1 MHNRNTWY
9 RRRRTGLALIA
20 LLVATGCGRSGAPD
34 YFPLGGK
41 QVWDYEINRSIKGE
55 QHKQRLLLTS
65 LPAANIDGEEYFP
78 QLRLDG
84 RVDVFSRSR
93 NGIERVNF
101 ANSAPLPVLPAE
113 LKPKASWRAPGQIL
127 FLEITGAF
135 HATFQERK
143 KLTIDLDYVVE
154 AMDDTVDVAAGHF
167 TNCMRVK
174 STGSMFAGATLK
186 EFLGIS
192 FIQIEQTEWYAPGV
206 GLVKRERN
214 ESTTPADWNNY
225 FEQELL
231 AVN

>member
-1 MHNRNTWY
+1 MWR
-9 RRRRTGLALIA
+9 GCGACLAAIA
-20 LLVATGCGRSGAPD
+20 LLATGGCGRSAGAD

-41 QVWDYEINRSIKGE
+41 QTWDYEIRRSIKGE
-55 QHKQRLLLTS
+55 QHTQRLLITS
-65 LPAANIDGEEYFP
+65 LPAANMDGTEYFP

-84 RVDVFSRSR
+84 RVDVFSRSK
-93 NGIERVNF
+93 NGIERVSF
-101 ANSAPLPVLPAE
+101 ANTPSLPVLPLE

-143 KLTIDLDYVVE
+143 KLMIDLDYVVE
-154 AMDDTVDVAAGHF
+154 AMDDTVEVTAGSF

-174 STGSMFAGATLK
+174 SSGSMFAGATLK

-192 FIQIEQTEWYAPGV
+192 FIQIQQTEWYAPGV
-206 GLVKRERN
+206 GLVKRVRT
-214 ESTTPADWNNY
+214 ESTTPADWNNH

>member
-1 MHNRNTWY
+1 MDHRNTW
-9 RRRRTGLALIA
+9 RGCAACLAVIA
-20 LLVATGCGRSGAPD
+20 LLATAGCGRNGSAD

-41 QVWDYEINRSIKGE
+41 QTWDYEIRRSIKGE
-55 QHKQRLLLTS
+55 QHTQRLLLTS
-65 LPAANIDGEEYFP
+65 LPAANIDGIEYFP

-84 RVDVFSRSR
+84 RVDVFSRSK

-101 ANSAPLPVLPAE
+101 ASAPALPVLPAE
-113 LKPKASWRAPGQIL
+113 LKPKASWRAPGRIL

-154 AMDDTVDVAAGHF
+154 AMDDNVEVAAGSF
-167 TNCMRVK
+167 NICMRVK

-206 GLVKRERN
+206 GLVKRVRK
-214 ESTTPADWNNY
+214 ESTTPADWNNN

>member
-1 MHNRNTWY
+1 MKHQKTWHG
-9 RRRRTGLALIA
+9 RCRAGLALFA
-20 LLVATGCGRSGAPD
+20 LLAASGCGRSGSAD
-34 YFPLGGK
+34 YFPLGGT
-41 QVWDYEINRSIKGE
+41 QVWDYEIRRSIKGE
-55 QHKQRLLLTS
+55 EHTQRLLLTS
-65 LPAANIDGEEYFP
+65 LPAANIDGTEYFP

-84 RVDVFSRSR
+84 RLDVFSRTKD
-93 NGIERVNF
+93 GIQRDYF
-101 ANSAPLPVLPAE
+101 ANTPPLQVLPAE

-143 KLTIDLDYVVE
+143 KLTINLEYVVE
-154 AMDDTVDVAAGHF
+154 AMDDTVDVAAGHY
-167 TNCMRVK
+167 TDCMRVE
-174 STGSMFAGATLK
+174 SHGSMFAGATLK

-206 GLVKRERN
+206 GLVKRTRK

-231 AVN
+231 ALN